1 MTAPAGNLGLDGPS
15 RVGHRKPHPRR
26 DLRGPNPR
34 KVVMG
39 FEIIVIVVVLVVLAV
54 LLFGGLRTSMFFQ
67 VKTQENVIIERF
79 SKFRRVAGP
88 GLNLKAPFIDSITK
102 PISLRVQ
109 QLEVNI
115 ETKTKDNVFVTIP
128 VAVQYVVD
136 EHAVVDAYYRLS
148 DPEEQIRSYVFDT
161 VRSALSTLTLDTAFE
176 SKDDIAT
183 TVEQRLS
190 QSMAEYG
197 FRIVNTLVTDISPDL
212 RVRDSMNS
220 INAAQRER
228 DAAQSLAEADKI
240 KRVTQA
246 QAEAEARRLQGEGV
260 AAQRKAIAMG
270 IAEQYEMLR
279 AAGIERSAEH
289 LLLMTQYFDT
299 LQDVAR
305 SGRSNVLMLPSN
317 PGALGELSREIQ
329 GALLTGQAAHDAQRS
344 GEDTEAAAARRHVEQ
359 RAVTQQAAVEAAEM
373 EEMESSQRAYSDLS
387 SSVPQAVRDEL
398 TRRFR
403 RE

>member
-1 MTAPAGNLGLDGPS
+1 MFEFG
-15 RVGHRKPHPRR
+15 VGTI
-26 DLRGPNPR
+26 
-34 KVVMG
+34 
-39 FEIIVIVVVLVVLAV
+39 FTIIIIVFLLF
-54 LLFGGLRTSMFFQ
+54 LLFGGLRTSIFFQ
-67 VKTQENVIIERF
+67 VHTQENVIVERF
-79 SKFRRVAGP
+79 SKFLRVAGP
-88 GLNLKAPFIDSITK
+88 GLNIKAPLIDSLTR

-128 VAVQYVVD
+128 VAVQYIVD
-136 EHAVVDAYYRLS
+136 QHAVVDAYYKLS
-148 DPEEQIRSYVFDT
+148 DPEDQIRSYVFDT
-161 VRSALSTLTLDTAFE
+161 VRSALSGLTLDTAFE
-176 SKDDIAT
+176 SKDDIAN

-197 FRIVNTLVTDISPDL
+197 FRIVNTLVTDISPDQ

-246 QAEAEARRLQGEGV
+246 EAEAESKRLQGEGV
-260 AAQRKAIAMG
+260 AAQRKAIASG

-279 AAGIERSAEH
+279 SAGIEDTAEQ

-305 SGRSNVLMLPSN
+305 NGRSNVLLLPSN
-317 PGALGELSREIQ
+317 PGALGDIANEIRTT
-329 GALLTGQAAHDAQRS
+329 LLTGYESERAREGGDTRIEQEATHQRATAERTAANQARQ
-344 GEDTEAAAARRHVEQ
+344 EAAYQAQARAQ
-359 RAVTQQAAVEAAEM
+359 QPVTQSARPQYDLP
-373 EEMESSQRAYSDLS
+373 ESAQQLAGRLPQRLQDQVNQFLQQRP
-387 SSVPQAVRDEL
+387 PQQ
-398 TRRFR
+398 
-403 RE
+403 

>member
-1 MTAPAGNLGLDGPS
+1 MFGLGPIITI
-15 RVGHRKPHPRR
+15 V
-26 DLRGPNPR
+26 
-34 KVVMG
+34 
-39 FEIIVIVVVLVVLAV
+39 IIVLLLF
-54 LLFGGLRTSMFFQ
+54 LLFGGLRTSIFFQ
-67 VKTQENVIIERF
+67 VHTQENVIVERF
-79 SKFRRVAGP
+79 SKFLRVAGP
-88 GLNLKAPFIDSITK
+88 GLNIKAPLIDSLTR

-136 EHAVVDAYYRLS
+136 QHAVVDAYYKLS
-148 DPEEQIRSYVFDT
+148 DPEDQIRSYVFDT
-161 VRSALSTLTLDTAFE
+161 VRSALSGLTLDTAFE
-176 SKDDIAT
+176 SKDDIAN

-197 FRIVNTLVTDISPDL
+197 FRIVNTLVTDISPDQ

-246 QAEAEARRLQGEGV
+246 EAEAESKRLQGEGV
-260 AAQRKAIAMG
+260 AAQRKAIASG

-279 AAGIERSAEH
+279 AAGIEDTAEQ

-305 SGRSNVLMLPSN
+305 NGRSNVLLLPSN
-317 PGALGELSREIQ
+317 PGALGDLANEIRTT
-329 GALLTGQAAHDAQRS
+329 LLTGYESERARESGDTRIAQEATQQRATQERTAADQARQ
-344 GEDTEAAAARRHVEQ
+344 EAAYQAQARAQQSPTQLPATQSARPQYELPESAQQLAGRLPQ
-359 RAVTQQAAVEAAEM
+359 RLQDQVNQFLQQRPTQQ
-373 EEMESSQRAYSDLS
+373 
-387 SSVPQAVRDEL
+387 
-398 TRRFR
+398 
-403 RE
+403 

>member
-1 MTAPAGNLGLDGPS
+1 MFELGVS
-15 RVGHRKPHPRR
+15 A
-26 DLRGPNPR
+26 
-34 KVVMG
+34 
-39 FEIIVIVVVLVVLAV
+39 IVIIALIILVLF
-54 LLFGGLRTSMFFQ
+54 LLFGGLRTSIFFQ
-67 VKTQENVIIERF
+67 VHTQENVIVERF
-79 SKFRRVAGP
+79 SKFLRVAGP
-88 GLNLKAPFIDSITK
+88 GLNVKAPFVDSLTK

-136 EHAVVDAYYRLS
+136 QGAVVDAYYKLS
-148 DPEEQIRSYVFDT
+148 DPEDQIRSYVFDT
-161 VRSALSTLTLDTAFE
+161 VRSALSGLTLDTAFE
-176 SKDDIAT
+176 SKDDIAN

-197 FRIVNTLVTDISPDL
+197 FRIVNTLVTDISPDG

-228 DAAQSLAEADKI
+228 DAAQALAEADKI

-246 QAEAEARRLQGEGV
+246 EAEAESKRLQGEGV

-279 AAGIERSAEH
+279 AAGIESTAEQ

-305 SGRSNVLMLPSN
+305 NGRSNVLLLPSN
-317 PGALGELSREIQ
+317 PGALGDLSSEIRNT
-329 GALLTGQAAHDAQRS
+329 LLTGYEAEHAREGGEARDLEEGRRRQVEDRRAAEQQRQ
-344 GEDTEAAAARRHVEQ
+344 DAARH
-359 RAVTQQAAVEAAEM
+359 AAEQAQPARGTY
-373 EEMESSQRAYSDLS
+373 ELPESAQQLTGRLPQRLQDQVNQFLQQRP
-387 SSVPQAVRDEL
+387 PQA
-398 TRRFR
+398 
-403 RE
+403 

>member
-1 MTAPAGNLGLDGPS
+1 MFEF
-15 RVGHRKPHPRR
+15 
-26 DLRGPNPR
+26 
-34 KVVMG
+34 G
-39 FEIIVIVVVLVVLAV
+39 FGAIAVIILIFLVLF
-54 LLFGGLRTSMFFQ
+54 LLLGGLRTSIFFQ
-67 VKTQENVIIERF
+67 VHTQENVIVERF
-79 SKFRRVAGP
+79 SKFLRVAGP
-88 GLNLKAPFIDSITK
+88 GLNVKTPFIDSLTK

-136 EHAVVDAYYRLS
+136 QHAVVDAYYKLS
-148 DPEEQIRSYVFDT
+148 DPEDQIRSYVFDT
-161 VRSALSTLTLDTAFE
+161 VRSALSGLTLDTAFE
-176 SKDDIAT
+176 SKDDIAN

-197 FRIVNTLVTDISPDL
+197 FRIVNTLVTDISPDQ

-228 DAAQSLAEADKI
+228 DAAQALAQADKI

-246 QAEAEARRLQGEGV
+246 EAEAESKRLQGEGV
-260 AAQRKAIAMG
+260 AAQRKAIASG

-279 AAGIERSAEH
+279 AAGIEGTAEQ

-305 SGRSNVLMLPSN
+305 NGRSNVLMLPSN
-317 PGALGELSREIQ
+317 PGALGDLANEIR
-329 GALLTGQAAHDAQRS
+329 ASLLTGHEAEHARESGEARAEQEEARQRIAQEHVAAQAARQ
-344 GEDTEAAAARRHVEQ
+344 EAAYQAQAHGQPPRTQPPAAPQ
-359 RAVTQQAAVEAAEM
+359 RPAHEFPESAQQLTGRLP
-373 EEMESSQRAYSDLS
+373 QRLQDQVNQFLQQRP
-387 SSVPQAVRDEL
+387 PQ
-398 TRRFR
+398 
-403 RE
+403 

>member
-1 MTAPAGNLGLDGPS
+1 MFEF
-15 RVGHRKPHPRR
+15 
-26 DLRGPNPR
+26 
-34 KVVMG
+34 G
-39 FEIIVIVVVLVVLAV
+39 FGTIVVIILVFLVLF
-54 LLFGGLRTSMFFQ
+54 LLFGGLRTSIFFQ
-67 VKTQENVIIERF
+67 VHTQENVIVERF
-79 SKFRRVAGP
+79 SKFLRVAGP
-88 GLNLKAPFIDSITK
+88 GLNVKAPFIDSLTK

-115 ETKTKDNVFVTIP
+115 ETKTKDNVFVTVP

-136 EHAVVDAYYRLS
+136 QHAVVDAYYKLS
-148 DPEEQIRSYVFDT
+148 DPEDQIRSYVFDT
-161 VRSALSTLTLDTAFE
+161 VRSALSGLTLDTAFE
-176 SKDDIAT
+176 SKDDIAN

-197 FRIVNTLVTDISPDL
+197 FRIVNTLVTDISPDP

-228 DAAQSLAEADKI
+228 DAAQALAEADKI

-246 QAEAEARRLQGEGV
+246 EAEAESKRLQGEGV

-279 AAGIERSAEH
+279 AAGIERTAEQ

-305 SGRSNVLMLPSN
+305 NGRSNVLLLPSN
-317 PGALGELSREIQ
+317 PGALGDLSTEIRT
-329 GALLTGQAAHDAQRS
+329 ALLTGNEAEHARETGEARAVQEQARDRQAAERAASQQAR
-344 GEDTEAAAARRHVEQ
+344 EEAAYQQ
-359 RAVTQQAAVEAAEM
+359 RAQQARPQYELP
-373 EEMESSQRAYSDLS
+373 ESAQQLTGRLPQRLQDQVNQFLQQRP
-387 SSVPQAVRDEL
+387 PQG
-398 TRRFR
+398 
-403 RE
+403 

>member
-1 MTAPAGNLGLDGPS
+1 
-15 RVGHRKPHPRR
+15 
-26 DLRGPNPR
+26 
-34 KVVMG
+34 MG
-39 FEIIVIVVVLVVLAV
+39 FEVIIVILIIAIVLGV
-54 LLFGGLRTSMFFQ
+54 LLFGGLRTSIFFQ

-88 GLNLKAPFIDSITK
+88 GLNTKMPFIDSITK
-102 PISLRVQ
+102 PISLRVK

-136 EHAVVDAYYRLS
+136 QHAVVDAYYRLS

-197 FRIVNTLVTDISPDL
+197 FRIVNTLVTDISPDP

-279 AAGIERSAEH
+279 AAGIEATAEH

-305 SGRSNVLMLPSN
+305 NGRSNVLMLPNN

-329 GALLTGQAAHDAQRS
+329 GALLTGQEAQY
-344 GEDTEAAAARRHVEQ
+344 ARETGSDETPDEREERLEREQ
-359 RAVTQQAAVEAAEM
+359 RAAQERQAQRRRAEDEQARHQRELEARGAQSYDAIE
-373 EEMESSQRAYSDLS
+373 RAAGHL
-387 SSVPQAVRDEL
+387 PPGVREQI
-398 TRRFR
+398 TRRMQR
-403 RE
+403 

>member
-1 MTAPAGNLGLDGPS
+1 MP
-15 RVGHRKPHPRR
+15 
-26 DLRGPNPR
+26 
-34 KVVMG
+34 G
-39 FEIIVIVVVLVVLAV
+39 FEILLIVIVVLVVAG
-54 LLFGGLRTSMFFQ
+54 LLFGGLRTSIFFT
-67 VKTQENVIIERF
+67 VHTQENVLVERF
-79 SKFRRVAGP
+79 GKFQKVAGA
-88 GLNLKAPFIDSITK
+88 GLNMKIPFIETTTK
-102 PISLRVQ
+102 PISLRVR

-128 VAVQYVVD
+128 VAVQYVID
-136 EHAVVDAYYRLS
+136 QHAVVDAYYKLS
-148 DPEEQIRSYVFDT
+148 DPEDQIRSYVFDT
-161 VRSALSTLTLDTAFE
+161 VRSALSGLTLDTAFE

-197 FRIVNTLVTDISPDL
+197 FRIVNTLVTDISPDP

-246 QAEAEARRLQGEGV
+246 QAEAESKRLQGEGV

-279 AAGIERSAEH
+279 EAGIEDTAEQ

-305 SGRSNVLMLPSN
+305 NGRSNVLLLPSN
-317 PGALGELSREIQ
+317 PGALGDLSQEIRTS
-329 GALLTGQAAHDAQRS
+329 LLTSYESEHARRDGDARA
-344 GEDTEAAAARRHVEQ
+344 DHEAAQHRVAEQ
-359 RAVTQQAAVEAAEM
+359 RAAAHHAQQEAAYQAQAAAGHTPTVGSTAGTAAAGTAQNTA
-373 EEMESSQRAYSDLS
+373 EELAARAEQLAGRLPQRLQDQVNQFL
-387 SSVPQAVRDEL
+387 QQRDDK
-398 TRRFR
+398 
-403 RE
+403 

>member
-1 MTAPAGNLGLDGPS
+1 MT
-15 RVGHRKPHPRR
+15 
-26 DLRGPNPR
+26 
-34 KVVMG
+34 G
-39 FEIIVIVVVLVVLAV
+39 FEGLIAVVVIIVVLAI
-54 LLFGGLRTSMFFQ
+54 LLFGGLRTSIFFQ
-67 VKTQENVIIERF
+67 VHTQENVIVERF
-79 SKFRRVAGP
+79 SKFLRVAGP
-88 GLNLKAPFIDSITK
+88 GLNVKAPFIDSLTR

-128 VAVQYVVD
+128 VAVQYVID
-136 EHAVVDAYYRLS
+136 QHAVVDAYYKLS
-148 DPEEQIRSYVFDT
+148 DPEAQIRSYVFDT
-161 VRSALSTLTLDTAFE
+161 VRSALSGLTLDTSFE

-197 FRIVNTLVTDISPDL
+197 FRIVNTLVTDISPDP

-228 DAAQSLAEADKI
+228 DAAQALAQADKI

-246 QAEAEARRLQGEGV
+246 EAEAESKRLQGEGV

-279 AAGIERSAEH
+279 KAGIEGTAEQ

-305 SGRSNVLMLPSN
+305 NGRSNVLLLPSN
-317 PGALGELSREIQ
+317 PGALHDLSNEIRTS
-329 GALLTGQAAHDAQRS
+329 LLTGFEAERARTDGDARAERDAARQR
-344 GEDTEAAAARRHVEQ
+344 GVEERAAARHAEQ
-359 RAVTQQAAVEAAEM
+359 EAAYRAEADREPHSGPDRM
-373 EEMESSQRAYSDLS
+373 QQPDTGSGPFAARMPHRLQDQVNQFLQQRP
-387 SSVPQAVRDEL
+387 PQE
-398 TRRFR
+398 
-403 RE
+403 

>member
-1 MTAPAGNLGLDGPS
+1 MFEFG
-15 RVGHRKPHPRR
+15 VGTIITII
-26 DLRGPNPR
+26 
-34 KVVMG
+34 
-39 FEIIVIVVVLVVLAV
+39 IIVFLLF
-54 LLFGGLRTSMFFQ
+54 LLFGGLRTSIFFQ
-67 VKTQENVIIERF
+67 VHTQENVIVERF
-79 SKFRRVAGP
+79 SKFLRVAGP
-88 GLNLKAPFIDSITK
+88 GLNIKAPLIDSLTR

-136 EHAVVDAYYRLS
+136 QHAVVDAYYKLS
-148 DPEEQIRSYVFDT
+148 DPEDQIRSYVFDT
-161 VRSALSTLTLDTAFE
+161 VRSALSGLTLDTAFE
-176 SKDDIAT
+176 SKDDIAN

-197 FRIVNTLVTDISPDL
+197 FRIVNTLVTDISPDQ

-246 QAEAEARRLQGEGV
+246 EAEAESKRLQGEGV
-260 AAQRKAIAMG
+260 AAQRKAIASG

-279 AAGIERSAEH
+279 AAGIEGTAEQ

-305 SGRSNVLMLPSN
+305 NGRSNVLLLPSN
-317 PGALGELSREIQ
+317 PGALGDLASEIRTT
-329 GALLTGQAAHDAQRS
+329 LLTGYESERARESGDTRIEQETTHQRATEERAAAHEARQ
-344 GEDTEAAAARRHVEQ
+344 EAAYQAQAR
-359 RAVTQQAAVEAAEM
+359 AQQ
-373 EEMESSQRAYSDLS
+373 
-387 SSVPQAVRDEL
+387 PQAQPARPQYEL
-398 TRRFR
+398 PESAQQLAGRLPQRLQDQVNQFLQQR
-403 RE
+403 PPQQD

>member
-1 MTAPAGNLGLDGPS
+1 MFEFG
-15 RVGHRKPHPRR
+15 VGTIITII
-26 DLRGPNPR
+26 
-34 KVVMG
+34 
-39 FEIIVIVVVLVVLAV
+39 IIVFLLF
-54 LLFGGLRTSMFFQ
+54 LLFGGLRTSIFFQ
-67 VKTQENVIIERF
+67 VHTQENVIVERF
-79 SKFRRVAGP
+79 SKFLRVAGP
-88 GLNLKAPFIDSITK
+88 GLNIKAPLIDSLTR

-136 EHAVVDAYYRLS
+136 QHAVVDAYYKLS
-148 DPEEQIRSYVFDT
+148 DPEDQIRSYVFDT
-161 VRSALSTLTLDTAFE
+161 VRSALSGLTLDTAFE
-176 SKDDIAT
+176 SKDDIAN

-197 FRIVNTLVTDISPDL
+197 FRIVNTLVTDISPDQ

-246 QAEAEARRLQGEGV
+246 EAEAESKRLQGEGV
-260 AAQRKAIAMG
+260 AAQRKAIASG

-279 AAGIERSAEH
+279 AAGIEGTAEQ

-305 SGRSNVLMLPSN
+305 NGRSNVLLLPSN
-317 PGALGELSREIQ
+317 PGALGDLANEIRTT
-329 GALLTGQAAHDAQRS
+329 LLTGYESERARESGDTRIEQETTHQRATEERAAAHEARQ
-344 GEDTEAAAARRHVEQ
+344 EAAYQAQARAQQPQVRPARPQYELPESAQQLAGRLPQ
-359 RAVTQQAAVEAAEM
+359 RLQDQVNQFLQQ
-373 EEMESSQRAYSDLS
+373 RP
-387 SSVPQAVRDEL
+387 PQQD
-398 TRRFR
+398 
-403 RE
+403 

>member
-1 MTAPAGNLGLDGPS
+1 MFEFG
-15 RVGHRKPHPRR
+15 VGTI
-26 DLRGPNPR
+26 
-34 KVVMG
+34 
-39 FEIIVIVVVLVVLAV
+39 FTIIIIVFLLF
-54 LLFGGLRTSMFFQ
+54 LLFGGLRTSIFFQ
-67 VKTQENVIIERF
+67 VHTQENVIVERF
-79 SKFRRVAGP
+79 SKFLRVAGP
-88 GLNLKAPFIDSITK
+88 GLNFKAPLIDSLTR

-136 EHAVVDAYYRLS
+136 QHAVVDAYYKLS
-148 DPEEQIRSYVFDT
+148 DPEDQIRSYVFDT
-161 VRSALSTLTLDTAFE
+161 VRSALSGLTLDTAFE
-176 SKDDIAT
+176 SKDDIAN

-197 FRIVNTLVTDISPDL
+197 FRIVNTLVTDISPDQ

-246 QAEAEARRLQGEGV
+246 EAEAESKRLQGEGV
-260 AAQRKAIAMG
+260 AAQRKAIASG

-279 AAGIERSAEH
+279 AAGIEDTAEQ

-305 SGRSNVLMLPSN
+305 NGRSNVLLLPSN
-317 PGALGELSREIQ
+317 PGALGDLANEIRTT
-329 GALLTGQAAHDAQRS
+329 LLTGYESERAREAGDTRIAQETTQQRATQERTAADQARQ
-344 GEDTEAAAARRHVEQ
+344 EAAYQAQARAQQSPAQLPATQSARPQYELPESAQQLAGRLPQ
-359 RAVTQQAAVEAAEM
+359 RLQDQVNQFLQQRPTQQ
-373 EEMESSQRAYSDLS
+373 
-387 SSVPQAVRDEL
+387 
-398 TRRFR
+398 
-403 RE
+403 

>member
-1 MTAPAGNLGLDGPS
+1 MFELGVS
-15 RVGHRKPHPRR
+15 A
-26 DLRGPNPR
+26 
-34 KVVMG
+34 
-39 FEIIVIVVVLVVLAV
+39 IVIIALIILVLF
-54 LLFGGLRTSMFFQ
+54 LLFGGLRTSIFFQ
-67 VKTQENVIIERF
+67 VHTQENVIVERF
-79 SKFRRVAGP
+79 SKFLRVAGP
-88 GLNLKAPFIDSITK
+88 GLNVKAPFVDSLTK

-136 EHAVVDAYYRLS
+136 QGAVVDAYYKLS
-148 DPEEQIRSYVFDT
+148 DPEDQIRSYVFDT
-161 VRSALSTLTLDTAFE
+161 VRSALSGLTLDTAFE
-176 SKDDIAT
+176 SKDDIAN

-197 FRIVNTLVTDISPDL
+197 FRIVNTLVTDISPDG

-228 DAAQSLAEADKI
+228 DAAQALAEADKI

-246 QAEAEARRLQGEGV
+246 EAEAESKRLQGEGV

-279 AAGIERSAEH
+279 AAGIESTAEQ

-299 LQDVAR
+299 MQDVAR
-305 SGRSNVLMLPSN
+305 NGRSNVLYLPSN
-317 PGALGELSREIQ
+317 PGAVGSMGEEIRTAMLQ
-329 GALLTGQAAHDAQRS
+329 AQAAHDADEGADTAEGVQRQQ
-344 GEDTEAAAARRHVEQ
+344 AAAQQRAQREQQRADAARRQAE
-359 RAVTQQAAVEAAEM
+359 QAAREA
-373 EEMESSQRAYSDLS
+373 QRQAQQQ
-387 SSVPQAVRDEL
+387 VPDGYPGGDVPPWAHPG
-398 TRRFR
+398 TAN
-403 RE
+403 